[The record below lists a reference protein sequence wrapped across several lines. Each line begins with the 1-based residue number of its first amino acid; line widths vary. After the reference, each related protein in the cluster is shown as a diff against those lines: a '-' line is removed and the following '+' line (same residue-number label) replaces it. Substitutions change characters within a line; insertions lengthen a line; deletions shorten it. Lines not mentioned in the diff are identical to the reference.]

1 MLGEVSRIF
10 DRNFSIGFFLPSAIL
25 FSFTAILLNVFI
37 FKINITTF
45 QETTWL
51 VLATVLGLLSLVG
64 GIVMMA
70 VNRDLYRFM
79 EGYGTYNPLK
89 LFGWF
94 ERKRFRDT
102 LREYAE
108 LEDEYQSCMSEGR
121 VFPLKFEQRQTGL
134 AIRLADE
141 FPDKEEFLLP
151 TPFGNVLS
159 SFESF
164 PRVMYGFDS
173 IPAWS
178 RLLAIVPSEYM
189 AILDGAKAHVDFWVN
204 LGLVFI
210 LIQIEYAGLVFST
223 GGHLNWWVVGF
234 ITALSIIA
242 PVRATS
248 SALEWGAGVKS
259 AFDVFIPKLRETLEI
274 EQPRNREEEFDQW
287 QRYSRALILRKP
299 EYLPEMKR
307 QKKSFL
313 DILLG
318 R

>member
-10 DRNFSIGFFLPSAIL
+10 DRNFAIGFFLPSAIL
-25 FSFTAILLNVFI
+25 LSLSAILLNVFI
-37 FKINITTF
+37 FKIDITTF

-64 GIVMMA
+64 GIVLMA
-70 VNRDLYRFM
+70 VNRDLYRCL
-79 EGYGTYNPLK
+79 EGYGAYNPLR

-102 LREYAE
+102 LREYDE
-108 LEDEYQSCMSEGR
+108 LEEEYQRCLLDGR

-141 FPDKEEFLLP
+141 FPDKEEYLLP

-164 PRVMYGFDS
+164 PRVMYGLDS

-178 RLLAIVPSEYM
+178 RLLAVIPSEYM

-210 LIQIEYAGLVFST
+210 LLQIEYAGVVFST
-223 GGHLNWWVVGF
+223 GGHLSWWVVCF
-234 ITALSIIA
+234 ITALGIIA

-248 SALEWGAGVKS
+248 SALEWGAVVKS
-259 AFDVFIPKLRETLEI
+259 AFDVFIPRLREALEI
-274 EQPRNREEEFDQW
+274 EQPRNRDEEFDQW
-287 QRYSRALILRKP
+287 QMYSRASILRKP
-299 EYLPEMKR
+299 EYLPKMKR

>member
-10 DRNFSIGFFLPSAIL
+10 DRNFAIGFFLPSAIL
-25 FSFTAILLNVFI
+25 FSLSAILLNLFVF
-37 FKINITTF
+37 KVDVTTF

-64 GIVMMA
+64 GIVLMA
-70 VNRDLYRFM
+70 INRDLYRCL
-79 EGYGTYNPLK
+79 EGYGAYNPLR

-94 ERKRFRDT
+94 EKKRFRDT
-102 LREYAE
+102 LREYDE
-108 LEDEYQSCMSEGR
+108 LEEEYQRCLAEGR

-151 TPFGNVLS
+151 TPFGNVLR

-178 RLLAIVPSEYM
+178 RLLAVIPSEYI

-210 LIQIEYAGLVFST
+210 LLQIEYAGVVFST
-223 GGHLNWWVVGF
+223 SGHLNWWVVAL
-234 ITALSIIA
+234 ITALSISA

-259 AFDVFIPKLRETLEI
+259 AFDVFIPKLREALEI
-274 EQPRNREEEFDQW
+274 EQPQNREEEFHQW
-287 QRYSRALILRKP
+287 QSYSRALIFRKP
-299 EYLPEMKR
+299 ECLPELKGK
-307 QKKSFL
+307 KKSFL
-313 DILLG
+313 ESLLG